1 MADFKQPIYLIRGGF
16 SPLRGLGDDLPYT
29 SINPYVDPATGKVYP
44 LSLQGSTVQSS
55 GMDWANMPWWIWAL
69 GGLAV
74 ASFLIPAK
82 R

>member
-16 SPLRGLGDDLPYT
+16 SPLRGLNNDLPYKPV
-29 SINPYVDPATGKVYP
+29 NPWVDASGTMYP
-44 LSLQGSTVQSS
+44 LSTQGSTVQSS